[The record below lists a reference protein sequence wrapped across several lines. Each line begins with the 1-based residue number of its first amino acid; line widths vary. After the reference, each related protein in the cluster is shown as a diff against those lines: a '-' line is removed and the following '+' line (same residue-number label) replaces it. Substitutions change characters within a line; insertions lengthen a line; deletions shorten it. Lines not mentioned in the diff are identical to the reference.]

1 MPDEAPKNPPNKDSG
16 TFDRFRPN
24 MPNIPGVSQA
34 PLPTAGGVSL
44 VQPTRMIGIVAGVVV
59 LALVIA
65 WWVKSTQRSTSH
77 ADAPDP
83 AETSAPE
90 APPPPVLSLPAAQE
104 GPTVAA
110 TLAELAKPWAAKK
123 FTFVHPI
130 THQSVEAMV
139 IRLPGGSLWGFA
151 LQEPYGRCDL
161 EFVTDLSLLTK
172 QYGYRAKHPMV
183 ASPCDDTVYDP
194 MNVSSIGGDV
204 WARGAVV
211 QGVGLRP
218 PIAINVEVHGQSIIA
233 DRME

>member
-1 MPDEAPKNPPNKDSG
+1 MPDEPPNKHPSKDSG
-16 TFDRFRPN
+16 PFDRFRPN
-24 MPNIPGVSQA
+24 MPTIPGVSHA
-34 PLPTAGGVSL
+34 PLPTAGSASAR
-44 VQPTRMIGIVAGVVV
+44 QPAQMIGIVAGVVV
-59 LALVIA
+59 LALVVA
-65 WWVKSTQRSTSH
+65 WWVKRVQHSTSH
-77 ADAPDP
+77 ADAPGP

-90 APPPPVLSLPAAQE
+90 APPPPVLSLPSVQE

-110 TLAELAKPWAAKK
+110 TAEELAKPWAAKK

-130 THQSVEAMV
+130 THQSVDAMV
-139 IRLPGGSLWGFA
+139 IRLPGSGLWAFA
-151 LQEPYGRCDL
+151 LQEPYGRCEL
-161 EFVTDLSLLTK
+161 EFVTDLSLLAK

-194 MNVSSIGGDV
+194 LNVSSIGGDV

-218 PIAINVEVHGQSIIA
+218 PTAINVEMHGQSIIA